1 MPLLNSFVINK
12 NCIWGVWQISE
23 SEQDL
28 HSLLKENIEKEELAH
43 ITNPKRRIEWL
54 AARCLANVLINEFTG
69 NKQSSQNYSLIC
81 KDEHGKP
88 HIKNSDWHISL
99 SHCSTYAVMIL
110 HKTQAVGI
118 DIEQISPKISR
129 IIPRI
134 CTETEL
140 GWAGDDLSKL
150 TILWCAKE
158 AIYKYYAQKKLDF
171 KTNIVINGAKN
182 EGVLFGEH
190 TQRRTLQLFPI
201 SFLENYQIVCC
212 LEIL

>member
-1 MPLLNSFVINK
+1 MPLFNSFTINK

-28 HSLLKENIEKEELAH
+28 HNLLKGNIEKEELAH

-54 AARCLANVLINEFTG
+54 AARCLANALINEFTE
-69 NKQSSQNYSLIC
+69 NKQNYFLIC
-81 KDEHGKP
+81 KDEYGKP

-99 SHCSTYAVMIL
+99 SHCSIYAVMIL

-134 CTETEL
+134 CTETEFS
-140 GWAGDDLSKL
+140 WAGDDLSKL

-158 AIYKYYAQKKLDF
+158 AIYKYYGKKKLDF
-171 KTNIVINGAKN
+171 KTEIKVNGAIN
-182 EGVLFGEH
+182 EGALFSEH
-190 TQRRTLQLFPI
+190 IYSLTLKLFPI
-201 SFLENYQIVCC
+201 SFLENYQIVYC
-212 LEIL
+212 LEEDG